1 MDLYLL
7 DLLKYHLCTGY
18 LIQIIILE
26 EEGTIR
32 HFNQWPTFNDSLLF
46 INNRK
51 ALAIGVGTRII

>member
-1 MDLYLL
+1 
-7 DLLKYHLCTGY
+7 LKYPLCTGY

-32 HFNQWPTFNDSLLF
+32 HFSHWPTFNNSWLF

-51 ALAIGVGTRII
+51 ALTICVGTRII